1 MNFHNGG
8 SLPVY
13 EVIQPNVNKKTDY
26 YLQEKFMKN
35 LKIALERKSKE
46 SEELQAEINAFR
58 TKSNERYFKLKKQF
72 ADKLGLKTQ
81 TIHDSDEE

>member
-1 MNFHNGG
+1 M
-8 SLPVY
+8 PVY